1 MAKGRRVRVAG
12 AQRAQVLA
20 MSDTSNVLRVPHTA
34 ASVGVGRRWVREQL
48 AAHGVARRLLDDV
61 EVVVSELL
69 GNAVRHAPPIAGGA
83 LLVTWRLSGSVV
95 MVTVTDGG
103 SPDQVEPRGTGQLSE
118 TGRGLRIVEG
128 LATEWGVIEQFG
140 GLRTVWATV
149 APGFG
154 PAVGGRGRGHGS
166 GWRIIPGRGGNP
178 TG

>member
-1 MAKGRRVRVAG
+1 MI
-12 AQRAQVLA
+12 
-20 MSDTSNVLRVPHTA
+20 DTSNVLRLPHTA
-34 ASVGVGRRWVREQL
+34 ASVGVGRHWVREQL
-48 AAHGVARRLLDDV
+48 AALGVARRHLDDV
-61 EVVVSELL
+61 EMVVSELL
-69 GNAVRHAPPIAGGA
+69 GNAVQHAPPMAGGA

-103 SPDQVEPRGTGQLSE
+103 SPHQVELRGTGQLAETAE

-149 APGFG
+149 APRLG
-154 PAVGGRGRGHGS
+154 PAAGGRGHGS
-166 GWRIIPGRGGNP
+166 GWRLIPGRSGDP